1 MALTNKLT
9 ETMNELFS
17 VDEQI
22 KYLNSKTK
30 DLKKKREIIEN
41 ELMGLIKKNNL
52 EDKKFLFNDRK
63 IFLNKC
69 ITLAPLNIKML
80 EIVLNKYLDK
90 SKTNMILKEIEKYR
104 NDNKKEV
111 IKVKRKID
119 KKSLKKKKT
128 Y

>member
-9 ETMNELFS
+9 KTMNELFS
-17 VDEQI
+17 IDEEI
-22 KYLNSKTK
+22 KTLNSKTK

-41 ELMGLIKKNNL
+41 ELMDLIKKNNL

-69 ITLAPLNIKML
+69 STLAPLNIKLL
-80 EIVLNKYLDK
+80 EQVLLKYLDK

-111 IKVKRKID
+111 IKVKRKLD